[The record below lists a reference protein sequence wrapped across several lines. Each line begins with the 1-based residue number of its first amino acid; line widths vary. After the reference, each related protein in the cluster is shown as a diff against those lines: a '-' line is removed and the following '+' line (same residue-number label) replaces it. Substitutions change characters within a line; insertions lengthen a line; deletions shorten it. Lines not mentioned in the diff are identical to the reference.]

1 MSRVLPPVFFFYQH
15 LSYFPIYVTLIIHRA
30 RKILYTDFVDDNS
43 CDLGKLFKGMKPLLA
58 PKDNLCLFY
67 YHDNRALAYD
77 IGGFFCRKINNI
89 RNELEIVKTAL
100 KEDDKVK
107 YDPEVMEIYIWVY
120 IWYIWVYIWYIYIYI
135 YEFIYDI
142 YMSLYMIYMWVSSA
156 FLWRCPQPCPEVS
169 KKDLCPQPNTKA
181 MVVTRVKELL
191 SGKTCMLNSS

>member
-15 LSYFPIYVTLIIHRA
+15 LSYFSIYVTLIIHRA

-43 CDLGKLFKGMKPLLA
+43 CDLGKLFKRMKPLLA

-67 YHDNRALAYD
+67 YRDNRALAYD

-107 YDPEVMEIYIWVY
+107 YDPEVMEIYI
-120 IWYIWVYIWYIYIYI
+120 YIWVYTWYIYI

-142 YMSLYMIYMWVSSA
+142 YIWVYIWYRYIWVYIWYICEFRQLSCGDVRSLVQKSA
-156 FLWRCPQPCPEVS
+156 
-169 KKDLCPQPNTKA
+169 K
-181 MVVTRVKELL
+181 
-191 SGKTCMLNSS
+191 KTCALNPILKLWS

>member
-15 LSYFPIYVTLIIHRA
+15 LSYFSIYVTLIIHRA

-43 CDLGKLFKGMKPLLA
+43 CDLGKLFKRMKPLLA

-67 YHDNRALAYD
+67 YRDNRALAYD

-107 YDPEVMEIYIWVY
+107 YDPEVMEIYIY
-120 IWYIWVYIWYIYIYI
+120 EFIYDIYIYMSLYMIYTYEFIYDIDI

-142 YMSLYMIYMWVSSA
+142 YVSFVSFLVEMSA
-156 FLWRCPQPCPEVS
+156 
-169 KKDLCPQPNTKA
+169 A
-181 MVVTRVKELL
+181 L
-191 SGKTCMLNSS
+191 SRSQQKRPVPSTQY

>member
-1 MSRVLPPVFFFYQH
+1 MSRVLTPVFFFYQH
-15 LSYFPIYVTLIIHRA
+15 LSYFSIYVTLIIHRA

-67 YHDNRALAYD
+67 YRDNRALAYD

-107 YDPEVMEIYIWVY
+107 YDPEVMEIYIY
-120 IWYIWVYIWYIYIYI
+120 EFIYDIYIYMSLYMIYTYEFIYDIYI

-142 YMSLYMIYMWVSSA
+142 YVSFVSFLVEMSA
-156 FLWRCPQPCPEVS
+156 
-169 KKDLCPQPNTKA
+169 A
-181 MVVTRVKELL
+181 L
-191 SGKTCMLNSS
+191 SRSQQKRPVPSTQY

>member
-1 MSRVLPPVFFFYQH
+1 MTIAV
-15 LSYFPIYVTLIIHRA
+15 
-30 RKILYTDFVDDNS
+30 ILGSF
-43 CDLGKLFKGMKPLLA
+43 FKGMKPLLA

-67 YHDNRALAYD
+67 YRDNRALAYD

-120 IWYIWVYIWYIYIYI
+120 IWYIYIWVYIWYIYIYMSLYMIYI

-142 YMSLYMIYMWVSSA
+142 YIWVYIWYICEFRQLSCGDVRSLVQKSA
-156 FLWRCPQPCPEVS
+156 
-169 KKDLCPQPNTKA
+169 K
-181 MVVTRVKELL
+181 
-191 SGKTCMLNSS
+191 KTCALNPILKLWS

>member
-15 LSYFPIYVTLIIHRA
+15 LSYFSIYVTFIIHRA

-58 PKDNLCLFY
+58 PKHNLCFFY
-67 YHDNRALAYD
+67 YRDNRALAYD
-77 IGGFFCRKINNI
+77 IGGFFCRNINNI

-107 YDPEVMEIYIWVY
+107 YDPEVMEIYI
-120 IWYIWVYIWYIYIYI
+120 
-135 YEFIYDI
+135 YEFIYDIYI

-169 KKDLCPQPNTKA
+169 KKDLYPQPNTKA
-181 MVVTRVKELL
+181 MVETRVKELL

>member
-120 IWYIWVYIWYIYIYI
+120 IWYIYMSLYMIYIYIYIYIWVYIWYI

-142 YMSLYMIYMWVSSA
+142 YVSFVSFLVEMSA
-156 FLWRCPQPCPEVS
+156 
-169 KKDLCPQPNTKA
+169 A
-181 MVVTRVKELL
+181 L
-191 SGKTCMLNSS
+191 SRSQQKRPVPSTQY

>member
-15 LSYFPIYVTLIIHRA
+15 LSYFSIYVTLIIHRA

-67 YHDNRALAYD
+67 YRDNRALAYD
-77 IGGFFCRKINNI
+77 IGGFFCRKIKNI

-120 IWYIWVYIWYIYIYI
+120 IWYINEFIYDIYIWVYIWYIC
-135 YEFIYDI
+135 EFRQLSCGDVRSLVQ
-142 YMSLYMIYMWVSSA
+142 MSA
-156 FLWRCPQPCPEVS
+156 
-169 KKDLCPQPNTKA
+169 K
-181 MVVTRVKELL
+181 
-191 SGKTCMLNSS
+191 KTCALNPILKLWS

>member
-15 LSYFPIYVTLIIHRA
+15 LSYFSIYVTLIIHRA

-67 YHDNRALAYD
+67 YRDNRALAYD

-89 RNELEIVKTAL
+89 RNELEIVKTAP

-120 IWYIWVYIWYIYIYI
+120 IWYIYI

-142 YMSLYMIYMWVSSA
+142 HIWVYIWYI
-156 FLWRCPQPCPEVS
+156 WRCPQPCPEVS

>member
-15 LSYFPIYVTLIIHRA
+15 LSYFSIYVTFIIHRA

-58 PKDNLCLFY
+58 PKHNLCFFY
-67 YHDNRALAYD
+67 YRDNRALAYD
-77 IGGFFCRKINNI
+77 IGGFFCRNINNI

-107 YDPEVMEIYIWVY
+107 YDPEVMEIYIY
-120 IWYIWVYIWYIYIYI
+120 EFI

-142 YMSLYMIYMWVSSA
+142 YVSFVSFLVEMSA
-156 FLWRCPQPCPEVS
+156 
-169 KKDLCPQPNTKA
+169 A
-181 MVVTRVKELL
+181 L
-191 SGKTCMLNSS
+191 SRSQQKRPVPSTQY

>member
-15 LSYFPIYVTLIIHRA
+15 LSYFSIYVTLIIHRA

-67 YHDNRALAYD
+67 YRDNRALAYD

-120 IWYIWVYIWYIYIYI
+120 IWYIYEFIYDIYIWVYIWY
-135 YEFIYDI
+135 I